1 MSLLIKKEEPW
12 VILPESR
19 YDISDRK
26 IDTFM
31 DDSFSLYLRV
41 KIFPETMEYNT
52 EGFAFARS
60 GKHSGLSFYKTK
72 NNDNSNIDNITLM
85 WTYWFTDDTFVQFQ
99 YELEELEANDFIN
112 VVVLN
117 DDINSKIFTV
127 YVNSKLIDTKE
138 YVDKEKQSYRFGE
151 MGGGG
156 FYQFGNGNFQVEDIA
171 MYLECEFD
179 MCFLIKGLRSL
190 NEMENIANTYE
201 ENLIE
206 FLEEL
211 RVFKNE
217 TLYKKDLAFFLDFKQ
232 QNRYKVWEL
241 THNGN
246 YLSKATLENIY
257 F

>member
-19 YDISDRK
+19 YDITDRK

-31 DDSFSLYLRV
+31 DDDFSLYLRV
-41 KIFPETMEYNT
+41 KIFPETMGYNE
-52 EGFAFARS
+52 EGFAFGRS
-60 GKHSGLSFYKTK
+60 GKHSGLSFYKVK
-72 NNDNSNIDNITLM
+72 SNDGVDIVTLM
-85 WTYWFTDDTFVQFQ
+85 WTYWFTDDSFVQFH
-99 YELEELEANDFIN
+99 YNLEASEVNEFVE

-117 DDINSKIFTV
+117 DDTNSKTFTL
-127 YVNSKLIDTKE
+127 YVNSKLVDTKE
-138 YVDKEKQSYRFGE
+138 YVEKDKQSYKFGE

-156 FYQFGNGNFQVEDIA
+156 FYQFGNGNFQVPDIA
-171 MYLECEFD
+171 MHLECEFD

-190 NEMENIANTYE
+190 NEMQTISNSYE
-201 ENLIE
+201 EHLVE

-211 RVFKNE
+211 RVFKDE
-217 TLYKKDLAFFLDFKQ
+217 TPYKKDLAFFLDFKQ